1 MNRLPKPS
9 FIIVIAVLLAI
20 SFATSMISSCIQTN
34 AKAKGKQEKIDLP
47 TLLERNARL
56 GSPEERQTV
65 LEQYS
70 TLSNAIWVNEKD
82 LKSQLKLVQLF
93 LQEARVTGEHGYYYP
108 AALKLLE
115 NILAANPNQDETF
128 FALLMKASVQLSL
141 HQFAAAKQ
149 TAEKAVTIN
158 SHNALVYG
166 ALVDANV
173 ELGNYDEAVKM
184 ADKMVSI
191 RPDLRSY
198 SRISYLREIHGQVE
212 GAIEAMQMAVSAGYP
227 GLEETTWCLL
237 NLGHLYETYGDTMQA
252 RIQYE
257 TALAQRANYPFAI
270 AALGGLAKK
279 QGDFDRA
286 EKLLKKACE
295 IIPEVGFYEDLALLY
310 KETGREKEAQKLS
323 EEILLMLADDEKNG
337 HQMGLEHANVAL
349 NLLNDP
355 QTALDKVQKEY
366 ALRPL
371 NIQVNQQLAEI
382 YTHMGETEKAQKHLE
397 IATRTGSRD
406 PELAAL
412 NN

>member
-1 MNRLPKPS
+1 MNRLPQPS
-9 FIIVIAVLLAI
+9 IVITLAFLLVI
-20 SFATSMISSCIQTN
+20 SFTTPFISSCIN
-34 AKAKGKQEKIDLP
+34 SDAKNKQSARTELP
-47 TLLERNARL
+47 TLLERDSRL

-65 LEQYS
+65 LEQYT

-82 LKSQLKLVQLF
+82 MKSRLKLVQLF

-108 AALKLLE
+108 AALGILE
-115 NILAANPNQDETF
+115 GILEAKPGPDETF

-141 HQFAAAKQ
+141 HQFTAAKQ
-149 TAEKAVTIN
+149 TAEKAISIN
-158 SHNALVYG
+158 PHNALVYG

-173 ELGNYDEAVKM
+173 ELGNYEEAVKM

-198 SRISYLREIHGQVE
+198 SRVSYLREIHGEVE
-212 GAIEAMQMAVSAGYP
+212 GAIEAMKMAVSAGYP

-237 NLGHLYETYGDTMQA
+237 TLGHLYETYGDTLQA

-257 TALAQRANYPFAI
+257 TALVQRENYPFAI
-270 AALGGLAKK
+270 AALGSLAKK

-355 QTALDKVQKEY
+355 QTALDKVLKEY

-382 YTHMGETEKAQKHLE
+382 YTHLGETEKAKKHLE
-397 IATRTGSRD
+397 IAMRTGSRD

>member
-1 MNRLPKPS
+1 MNRLPQPS
-9 FIIVIAVLLAI
+9 IIVIIAILLTI
-20 SFATSMISSCIQTN
+20 SFATSMISSCIQTTARTQQ
-34 AKAKGKQEKIDLP
+34 AKIELP
-47 TLLERNARL
+47 TLLERDARL

-65 LEQYS
+65 LDQYS

-82 LKSQLKLVQLF
+82 LKSRLKLVQLF

-108 AALKLLE
+108 EALGLLE
-115 NILAANPNQDETF
+115 GILAANPNQDEQF

-149 TAEKAVTIN
+149 TAEKAVSIN
-158 SHNALVYG
+158 PHNALVYG

-173 ELGNYDEAVKM
+173 ELGNYEEAVKM

-227 GLEETTWCLL
+227 GFEETTWCLL

-270 AALGGLAKK
+270 AALARLSKK
-279 QGDFDRA
+279 QGDFEKA
-286 EKLLKKACE
+286 EKLLIQATQ
-295 IIPEVGFYEDLALLY
+295 IIPEVSFYEDLALLY
-310 KETGREKEAQKLS
+310 KETGREAEATQLS
-323 EEILLMLADDEKNG
+323 EEIIDMMADDEKSG
-337 HQMGLEHANVAL
+337 HEMGLEYATVSL
-349 NLLNDP
+349 KLFNDP
-355 QTALDKVQKEY
+355 ETALEKTMKEY
-366 ALRPL
+366 ARRPM
-371 NIQVNQQLAEI
+371 NIQVNQRLAEI
-382 YTHMGETEKAQKHLE
+382 YTYLGDQENVQKHLK
-397 IATRTGSRD
+397 IANRTGSRD